1 MFWLTLALVAI
12 TAYYAYVTAR
22 MAKLAESSVLL
33 MKEQSDAI
41 TRPYVTISL
50 VKQPNN
56 PFIHLRIE
64 NTGQTPAKNLKLS
77 LGPEFEQI
85 KDLEDMKR
93 LRESHLFTKTTATYS
108 PHSPV
113 IFLVGYGAAL
123 RGGNEKKC
131 PQETFTITAEYSF
144 SGRTVS
150 ETTVVDVNQYSK
162 TMLDTD
168 PIVDAL
174 NKVKDEIAKK

>member
-1 MFWLTLALVAI
+1 MFWLTLVLVVI

-64 NTGQTPAKNLKLS
+64 NTGQTPAQDLKLL
-77 LGPEFEQI
+77 LGPVSQMGSDTI
-85 KDLEDMKR
+85 NICL
-93 LRESHLFTKTTATYS
+93 LR
-108 PHSPV
+108 
-113 IFLVGYGAAL
+113 
-123 RGGNEKKC
+123 
-131 PQETFTITAEYSF
+131 
-144 SGRTVS
+144 
-150 ETTVVDVNQYSK
+150 
-162 TMLDTD
+162 
-168 PIVDAL
+168 
-174 NKVKDEIAKK
+174 